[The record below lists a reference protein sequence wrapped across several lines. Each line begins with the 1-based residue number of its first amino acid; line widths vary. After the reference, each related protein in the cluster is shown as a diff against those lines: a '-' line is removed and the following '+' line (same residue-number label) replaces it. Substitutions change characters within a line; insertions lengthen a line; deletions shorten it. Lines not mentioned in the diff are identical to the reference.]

1 MLTNTKKFSVEA
13 KCVVDGVEIAGFR
26 AIFDSENPESLS
38 FHPWQIKKEACKEH
52 RKTLRA
58 DQAEF
63 EDYVYQI
70 QEDMLA
76 KKNA

>member
-1 MLTNTKKFSVEA
+1 MLKNKKVTIEA
-13 KCVVDGVEIAGFR
+13 KCVVDGAEISGFR
-26 AIFDSENPESLS
+26 AIFDPENQGDLTFLPY
-38 FHPWQIKKEACKEH
+38 QINKEACKEH
-52 RKTLRA
+52 RNTVRK

-63 EDYVYQI
+63 EDYAYQV